1 MRESCGGIPG
11 EPIPAVSARPRYA
24 PLVDMYDPR
33 MLEFGQHSPY
43 QTFAGIHRRLL
54 HRPLD
59 VGAVSQ
65 LGQAVSDVLDS
76 GCPDEDVQKVI
87 ADLEAARATV
97 KAGELDSEW
106 GLPLTTLLGLLN
118 ENMHNR
124 AVGVAALNPKSPT
137 LRDKVLAAIDAGVGT
152 PSAIG
157 AEVRS
162 PTTIVSLVLS
172 DLVDEGQ
179 IELAEPIEGEYQRSY
194 RRVEVPVE
202 RSRPVVAEP
211 DEGKRAGG
219 PEPFRG

>member
-1 MRESCGGIPG
+1 MRDSCRGIPG
-11 EPIPAVSARPRYA
+11 EPIPAVSAHPRYA

-43 QTFAGIHRRLL
+43 QTFAALHPRLV

-59 VGAVSQ
+59 FGAVSL

-76 GCPDEDVQKVI
+76 GCPDDDVQKVV
-87 ADLEAARATV
+87 ADLEAARASA
-97 KAGELDSEW
+97 KAGELDAEW
-106 GLPLTTLLGLLN
+106 GLPLTGLLGLLN
-118 ENMHNR
+118 QNLHNR

-137 LRDKVLAAIDAGVGT
+137 LRDKVLAAIDAGVNT

-162 PTTIVSLVLS
+162 PTTIVSLVLR
-172 DLVDEGQ
+172 DLVDEGH
-179 IELAEPIEGEYQRSY
+179 IELAEPIEDPYQRSY
-194 RRVEVPVE
+194 RRVADQAAK
-202 RSRPVVAEP
+202 SQAVVAEE

-219 PEPFRG
+219 PERYR

>member
-1 MRESCGGIPG
+1 MSESCGGIPG

-24 PLVDMYDPR
+24 SLADMYDPR

-179 IELAEPIEGEYQRSY
+179 IELAEPTEDEYQRSY
-194 RRVEVPVE
+194 RRVKVPVE
-202 RSRPVVAEP
+202 RARPVVAEP

>member
-1 MRESCGGIPG
+1 MRDSCRGIPG
-11 EPIPAVSARPRYA
+11 EPIPAVSAHPRYT

-33 MLEFGQHSPY
+33 MLEPGQHSPY
-43 QTFAGIHRRLL
+43 QTFAGRYRRLL

-59 VGAVSQ
+59 FSAVSL

-87 ADLEAARATV
+87 ADLEAARTNAN
-97 KAGELDSEW
+97 AGELVAEW
-106 GLPLTTLLGLLN
+106 LLPLTSLLGLLN

-152 PSAIG
+152 PSKIG

-162 PTTIVSLVLS
+162 PTTIVSLVLG

-179 IELAEPIEGEYQRSY
+179 IELAERKDQYQSSF

-211 DEGKRAGG
+211 DEGKRSGG
-219 PEPFRG
+219 PEPFHG

>member
-1 MRESCGGIPG
+1 
-11 EPIPAVSARPRYA
+11 
-24 PLVDMYDPR
+24 MYDPR
-33 MLEFGQHSPY
+33 MLEPGQHSPY
-43 QTFAGIHRRLL
+43 QTFAGRYRRLL

-59 VGAVSQ
+59 FSAVSL

-87 ADLEAARATV
+87 ADLEAARTNAN
-97 KAGELDSEW
+97 AGELVAEW
-106 GLPLTTLLGLLN
+106 LLPLTSLLGLLN

-179 IELAEPIEGEYQRSY
+179 IELAEPLEDEYQRSY
-194 RRVEVPVE
+194 RRVDVPVE
-202 RSRPVVAEP
+202 RSRPVVAER

-219 PEPFRG
+219 PEPFPA